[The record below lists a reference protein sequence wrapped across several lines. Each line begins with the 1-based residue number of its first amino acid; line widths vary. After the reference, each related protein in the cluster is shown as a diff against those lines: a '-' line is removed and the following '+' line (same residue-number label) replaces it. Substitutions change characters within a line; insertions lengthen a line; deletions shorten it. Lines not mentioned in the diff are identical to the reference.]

1 MWARQSEQAA
11 CFEPM
16 ESQRVTVFGGSGF
29 LGRRIVMRLAEAGHA
44 VRVAVRRP
52 DRASF
57 LQRLGRDGQIE
68 LVRADVWDETTVAG
82 AVERAAA
89 VVNTVGHYVEK
100 GGATFDRV
108 HGQGAL
114 HVARQAKQAGARR
127 LVHISGLGA
136 DPESP
141 SPYVRARGIGDTL
154 VREAFEGAT
163 ILRPSVIFGP
173 DDSFLNTFARI
184 ARRSPVMPLFGWG
197 DTRLQP
203 VFVGDVA
210 EACARVLADPATQ
223 GTIYELGGPRVY
235 AYRELVRLVFE
246 RIGARTVTVPVPFL
260 AWDVLARAMTV
271 LPNRPLTR
279 DQVILMKSDNVV
291 GDRASTLEDLG
302 IRPASVEEVMPTYI

>member
-1 MWARQSEQAA
+1 
-11 CFEPM
+11 M
-16 ESQRVTVFGGSGF
+16 ESQRVAVFGGSGF

-68 LVRADVWDETTVAG
+68 LVRADVWEEATVAG
-82 AVERAAA
+82 AVKDAAA
-89 VVNTVGHYVEK
+89 VINTVGHYVEK

-141 SPYVRARGIGDTL
+141 SPYVRARGIGDAR
-154 VREAFEGAT
+154 VREAFDGAT

-184 ARRSPVMPLFGWG
+184 ARRSPVMPLFGRG
-197 DTRLQP
+197 ETRLQP

-210 EACARVLADPATQ
+210 EACARVLADPATR

-235 AYRELVRLVFE
+235 AYRELVRLVHE
-246 RIGARTVTVPVPFL
+246 RTAARTVMVPVPFFVWDML
-260 AWDVLARAMTV
+260 AAAMTV

-291 GDRASTLEDLG
+291 GERAPALEDLG
-302 IRPASVEEVMPTYI
+302 IRPASIEEVMPTYI

>member
-29 LGRRIVMRLAEAGHA
+29 LGRRIVMRLAEAGHS

-82 AVERAAA
+82 AVEQAAA

-114 HVARQAKQAGARR
+114 HVARQAKHAGARR
-127 LVHISGLGA
+127 LIHISGLGA

-154 VREAFEGAT
+154 VREAFDGAT

-184 ARRSPVMPLFGWG
+184 ARRSPVMPLFGRG

-210 EACARVLADPATQ
+210 EACVRVLAAPATQ
-223 GTIYELGGPRVY
+223 GAIYELGGPRVY
-235 AYRELVRLVFE
+235 AYRKLVRLVFE

-260 AWDVLARAMTV
+260 VWDMLAAAMTV

-302 IRPASVEEVMPTYI
+302 IRPASIEEVMPTYI

>member
-1 MWARQSEQAA
+1 
-11 CFEPM
+11 M

-68 LVRADVWDETTVAG
+68 LVRADVWDEATVAE

-89 VVNTVGHYVEK
+89 VINTVGHYVEK

-154 VREAFEGAT
+154 VREAFDGAT

-173 DDSFLNTFARI
+173 NDSFLNTFARI
-184 ARRSPVMPLFGWG
+184 ARRSPVMPLFGRG

-210 EACARVLADPATQ
+210 EACARVLADPATR

-235 AYRELVRLVFE
+235 AYRELVRLVLE

-260 AWDVLARAMTV
+260 VWDMLAAAMTV

-302 IRPASVEEVMPTYI
+302 IRPASIEEVMPTYI